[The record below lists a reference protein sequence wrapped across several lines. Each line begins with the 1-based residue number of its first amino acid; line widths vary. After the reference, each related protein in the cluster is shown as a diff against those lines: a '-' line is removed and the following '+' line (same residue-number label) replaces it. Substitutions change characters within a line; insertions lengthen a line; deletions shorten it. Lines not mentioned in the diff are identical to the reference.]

1 MKQLLIVKSTET
13 ALRTTMQDLIE
24 NPGALGLFK
33 LSDGSAVDS
42 LSENFSISLG
52 RANGQMPFTISE
64 VDVETLQ
71 YEKATPSNGQ
81 TFEVAFVMPEE
92 TEIGE
97 EYTVVL
103 AKKGTVPHERNTWTY
118 THMAKTEDGEA
129 ETTKFVEEM
138 NSKFQMMATPFVAE
152 ADGLEI
158 TITCTNEGE
167 AYTARFADR
176 LIDTKVTEYEDA
188 SDAEDPE
195 DGEASVIIGKKAIL
209 DKAYI
214 QDLASRCAAGKGF
227 TETYRVDRDVL
238 PGYPETVED
247 VDYVLYTLRFK
258 VGRDS
263 AKTRDERVWQLVH
276 IAVPMIKSSN
286 VVTALDG
293 IFA

>member
-13 ALRTTMQDLIE
+13 ALRTTMQDIIA
-24 NPGALGLFK
+24 NPGSLGLFK
-33 LSDGSAVDS
+33 LSNGSAMSS
-42 LSENFSISLG
+42 LDENFSISLG
-52 RANGQMPFTISE
+52 RPNGQMPFTISE

-71 YEKATPSNGQ
+71 YKKATPSNA
-81 TFEVAFVMPEE
+81 TNFEVLFVMPET

-97 EYTVVL
+97 EYTIVL

-129 ETTKFVEEM
+129 ETEKFVEEM
-138 NSKFQMMATPFVAE
+138 NSKFQMMATPFE
-152 ADGLEI
+152 AKAIGLKI
-158 TITCTNEGE
+158 NIACTNPGE

-176 LIDTKVTEYEDA
+176 LIDTKVTEFGPA
-188 SDAEDPE
+188 VSPE
-195 DGEASVIIGKKAIL
+195 TPSEGNATVIICTKAIL
-209 DKAYI
+209 DKAYV

-227 TETYRVDRDVL
+227 TETYRADRDVL

-247 VDYVLYTLRFK
+247 TTYVLYTLRFK

-276 IAVPMIKSSN
+276 IAVPEDST
-286 VVTALDG
+286 VVDALDG
-293 IFA
+293 IFK

>member
-13 ALRTTMQDLIE
+13 ALRTTMQDIIA
-24 NPGALGLFK
+24 NPGSLGLFK
-33 LSDGSAVDS
+33 LSDGSAMSS
-42 LSENFSISLG
+42 LDENFSISLG
-52 RANGQMPFTISE
+52 RPNGQMPFTISE

-71 YEKATPSNGQ
+71 YEKATPSDAT
-81 TFEVAFVMPEE
+81 TFEVLFVMPET

-118 THMAKTEDGEA
+118 THMAKTEDGED
-129 ETTKFVEEM
+129 ETEAFVNEM

-152 ADGLEI
+152 ADGLKI
-158 TITCTNEGE
+158 TISCTNPGE

-176 LIDTKVTEYEDA
+176 LIDTKVTEFGPDD
-188 SDAEDPE
+188 SPE
-195 DGEASVIIGKKAIL
+195 TPSEGNATVIIGTKAIL
-209 DKAYI
+209 DKTYV

-227 TETYRVDRDVL
+227 TETYRADRDVL

-247 VDYVLYTLRFK
+247 TTYVLYTLRFK

-276 IAVPMIKSSN
+276 IAVPKGSTT
-286 VVTALDG
+286 VVDALDG